1 MVRTQLRAR
10 GIVDERVLAVM
21 ERVPRHL
28 FVDPDSQDRAYDDSA
43 LPIREGQ
50 TISQPYMVALM
61 TQSLLLGGKEKV
73 LEIGTG
79 SGYQTAVLAPL
90 ADRIF
95 SMERLGRLGRRAEK
109 LLFSLDIHN
118 VLIRIADGTHGWAE
132 EAPYDAILVAAGAP
146 GVPENLLRQ
155 LSVGGRLVI
164 PLGPEDRQLLYRIT
178 RTKTGYDEKKLGSC
192 RFVKLIGRYGWE
204 S

>member
-10 GIVDERVLAVM
+10 GIADERVLAVM
-21 ERVPRHL
+21 EQLPRHL
-28 FVDPDSQDRAYDDSA
+28 FVDPDSKDRAYDDSA

-61 TQSLLLGGKEKV
+61 TQSLMLGGKEKV

-79 SGYQTAVLAPL
+79 SGYQTAVLAML
-90 ADRIF
+90 ADRVF
-95 SMERLGRLGRRAEK
+95 SMERLSRLGRRAEK
-109 LLFSLDIHN
+109 RLFSLDIHN
-118 VLIRIADGTHGWAE
+118 VLVRIADGTHGWAE

-164 PLGPEDRQLLYRIT
+164 PIGPEDRQFLYRIT